1 MTSSLSRPLAAITG
15 ASSGI
20 GAVYAEQ
27 LAARGHDLL
36 LIARRGDRLDA
47 LASRLGQAHGV
58 HVQTQVADLSQPAD
72 LRRVE
77 EHLATAQAL
86 ELLVNNAGSAKLA
99 AAAQTTADEAEAM
112 VALNVTALTRLTL
125 AALPGMRARGRGRIV
140 NISSV
145 LALHALPTSAV
156 YSGTKA
162 YVLLF
167 SRGLQQELAG
177 SGVSLQVVLP
187 SATDTE
193 IWDRAGLPAHTL
205 PAGTVMQA
213 GDMVRA
219 ALAGLDQ
226 GEAVTLPSLHDAAR
240 WDTYEAA
247 GGTVFE
253 AARTDQPAPRYRSA

>member
-1 MTSSLSRPLAAITG
+1 MTSSISRPLAAITG

-58 HVQTQVADLSQPAD
+58 QVQTQIADLTRPSD
-72 LRRVE
+72 LRLVE
-77 EHLATAQAL
+77 DRLARAQAL

-125 AALPGMRARGRGRIV
+125 AALPGMLARSRGRIV
-140 NISSV
+140 NIASV

-177 SGVSLQVVLP
+177 SGVSLQIVLP
-187 SATDTE
+187 AATDTE
-193 IWDRAGLPAHTL
+193 IWDRAGMPAHTL
-205 PAGTVMQA
+205 PPGTVMQA
-213 GDMVRA
+213 GDMVQA
-219 ALAGLDQ
+219 ALAGLERS
-226 GEAVTLPSLHDAAR
+226 EAVTLPSLHDAAL

-247 GGTVFE
+247 AS
-253 AARTDQPAPRYRSA
+253 AAFAAVHTDQPAPRYRTA